1 MTRILEHALEEAKRL
16 PTERQDEFGE
26 MILSVVE
33 QHTSGLRLSLKQ
45 VTEVESILAAP
56 IDIVPGSEVTAFFH
70 KLTG

>member
-16 PTERQDEFGE
+16 PTERQDELGE

-33 QHTSGLRLSLKQ
+33 QHTTGLRLSPKQ
-45 VTEVESILAAP
+45 VAEVESILAAP
-56 IDIVPGSEVTAFFH
+56 MDIVPDSEVAAFFH